1 MSQTRICRFL
11 IAAVAM
17 LEFTIPASGEEKE
30 NSIRIGAAWQDT
42 RNPVAKL
49 WDGQRLDHWALKVP
63 IRMTVPS
70 DGISSRA
77 STAVDCF
84 VQSKQQNVGLRLS
97 KEADR
102 RTLIRRATFDLIGL
116 PPTVD
121 EMLNFISDETSD
133 AYERLVDRLLSSPQY
148 GMRWGRHWLDVVRY
162 ADTNG
167 YERDEFKSTM
177 WRYRDYVIDSFNTDL
192 PFDQF
197 VHEQIAGDEMTSEES
212 TDPRSQL
219 RFTATGYL
227 RLGPWDTTKSKFDT
241 EEAGRDEILVD
252 LTNTTGSAFLG
263 QTLGCCRCHDHKTDP
278 LLQADHYRLRA
289 FFAGVVFDDEK
300 VINSSEEEAKI
311 AKHNAEVDT
320 RLKPIM
326 MTYRQTLQ
334 PGRERLRA
342 QTLSSFPAEIVKLLA
357 LPEDHRDA
365 ATSQMLYP
373 YLKKLDFYDVDVADQ
388 LTQAE
393 KPAYLEALRLVR
405 ELEKEKRECDTI
417 YCVKDKESDIP
428 ATHVLEGGAYAD
440 RREEVQPGIFSVLD
454 PNVPEIVS
462 PKNSKSTGRRT
473 SLAQWIASER
483 NPWTARV
490 MVNRIWQHHF
500 GRGIV
505 ATPDDF
511 GYSGIAPSHPE
522 LLDWLAVEFVRS
534 GWSIKH
540 VHRLIMLSST
550 YRQSSQVSTESFAAD
565 PNNQWLSRQN
575 MRRMDAET
583 LRDSVLA
590 VAGSLALVTTGPPLW
605 PEVPEA
611 VLRAQP
617 GIYENAGRLQGYY
630 TSPEKSTNVRSI
642 LLVRKRSV
650 PMPFL
655 SVFNLSDASGTC
667 GRREV
672 TNNAPQALSL
682 LNNPLSTRAATLF
695 ASRLAVAHP
704 ESFQE
709 QIDDAFWSAFG
720 REASQEEFALLHQS
734 CRMII
739 DRLKHRGE
747 NGTESSNRS
756 NDPELDVGNARVLEN
771 SSVERLAFAELC
783 RAILNSN
790 EFIFI
795 E

>member
-1 MSQTRICRFL
+1 MSQIRICRFL
-11 IAAVAM
+11 IAAVAI
-17 LEFTIPASGEEKE
+17 LEFAIPVVGDDKE
-30 NSIRIGAAWQDT
+30 SSTRIGDAWQDS
-42 RNPVAKL
+42 RNPVAKT
-49 WDGQRLDHWALKVP
+49 WGGQRIDHWAL
-63 IRMTVPS
+63 TVPVRTTAPS
-70 DGISSRA
+70 VGFSSCARIPA
-77 STAVDCF
+77 DCF
-84 VQSKQQNVGLRLS
+84 VLSKQQQVGLCLS
-97 KEADR
+97 NEADR
-102 RTLIRRATFDLIGL
+102 RTLIRRATLDLIGL
-116 PPTVD
+116 PPTVE
-121 EMLNFISDETSD
+121 EMQNFISDETAN

-167 YERDEFKSTM
+167 FERDEFKSTM
-177 WRYRDYVIDSFNTDL
+177 WRYRDYVIDSFNSDL

-197 VHEQIAGDEMTSEES
+197 VREQIAGDEMAS
-212 TDPRSQL
+212 TEPGHPRSQL
-219 RFTATGYL
+219 RFTATGFL

-241 EEAGRDEILVD
+241 EEAGRDEIMVD

-289 FFAGVVFDDEK
+289 FFAGVVFEDEK
-300 VINSSEEEAKI
+300 GINSSEEEARI
-311 AKHNAEVDT
+311 VNHNAEVDA
-320 RLKPIM
+320 RLEPVLL
-326 MTYRQTLQ
+326 TYKAALQ
-334 PGRERLRA
+334 PGRERLRT
-342 QTLSSFPAEIVKLLA
+342 QTLRSFPDEIVKLLE
-357 LPEDHRDA
+357 LPEDQRDA
-365 ATSQMLYP
+365 TTNQMLYP
-373 YLKKLDFYDVDVADQ
+373 YLTKLDFYEVDVADQ
-388 LTQAE
+388 LSQAE
-393 KPAYLEALRLVR
+393 KPAYLDALRLVR
-405 ELEKEKRECDTI
+405 ELEKEKREFDTI
-417 YCVKDKESDIP
+417 YCVRDKESDLP
-428 ATHVLEGGAYAD
+428 ATHVLDGGAYAD
-440 RREEVQPGIFSVLD
+440 RREEVQPGIFSLLD
-454 PNVPEIVS
+454 PNVSEVVS
-462 PKNSKSTGRRT
+462 PINCKSTGRRT
-473 SLAQWIASER
+473 ALAQWIASEG

-522 LLDWLAVEFVRS
+522 LLDWLAVEFIRS

-540 VHRLIMLSST
+540 IHRLIMHSAT
-550 YRQSSQVSTESFAAD
+550 YRQSSHVRSESQVAD
-565 PNNQWLSRQN
+565 PSNQWLSRQN

-583 LRDSVLA
+583 LRDSILA
-590 VAGSLALVTTGPPLW
+590 VAGSLELFITGPPLW

-617 GIYENAGRLQGYY
+617 GIYENSGRLQGYY

-650 PMPFL
+650 PLPFL

-682 LNNPLSTRAATLF
+682 LNNPESTRAASLF
-695 ASRLAVAHP
+695 AMRLALAHP
-704 ESFQE
+704 ENFQK

-720 REASQEEFALLHQS
+720 RAANPEELELLDQS
-734 CRMII
+734 RKSII
-739 DRLKHRGE
+739 DRLQPRSE
-747 NGTESSNRS
+747 NGIEAAKPSIQPDTNLR
-756 NDPELDVGNARVLEN
+756 N

-790 EFIFI
+790 EFIFF